1 MTRVPF
7 TQNHRWHLP
16 LLLLVFCCSFFIN
29 NGAIFADIMESRNI
43 ITAREMVY
51 DHNWL
56 VPTMNGELRLEK
68 PPLPTWI
75 AAITEMISPDNLPLQ
90 RAMAG
95 FAAVMLVLFFYK
107 FATKLT
113 DNRTYALVSSL
124 VLCTSYNIILM
135 GRTATWD
142 IYCHAFMMGAI
153 YYLYLAL
160 RQNPCKW
167 TYFIGA
173 GIFMGLSFLGKGPVS
188 FYALLLPFVCAY
200 ILYYR
205 KETQMKGK
213 WIALAVM
220 ILIGIV
226 LSTWWYAYIY
236 IYHQEMASYVFHKE
250 SSSWSNH
257 NVRSWYYYW
266 QFFLETGVWSLLT
279 LTTLLVPF
287 WKKRVESSKE
297 YLFCLSWMLLILFFL
312 SLLPEKKTRYLLPIL
327 LPAALTMGHLFVYWI
342 RQAKQK
348 MPQLKDR
355 VLYRINAYLIVVAA
369 LALPIAL
376 YLFMYREGR
385 MGTGMFVWLVV
396 LFLTVAVWLFRSA
409 FKLQPFSFLM
419 GIVALFAVGLFNKT
433 VSGLAARIALLVH
446 VVLYFSIVWVFN
458 VKINFVYVMGG
469 LFVFDVV
476 LMLIL
481 GQFLK
486 REPYVENTVNK
497 SDVDLTNWK
506 YIKVTSVSLIL
517 GLIALYAFLSPV
529 GIASPDGNPMLVL
542 EVYAVLQ
549 LIVLIVF
556 RPKNEKSEH

>member
-7 TQNHRWHLP
+7 TQNYRWHLP

-419 GIVALFAVGLFNKT
+419 GIVALFAV
-433 VSGLAARIALLVH
+433 AE
-446 VVLYFSIVWVFN
+446 
-458 VKINFVYVMGG
+458 
-469 LFVFDVV
+469 LFVMPYIGSFVSNSDPKSISATRENPELQPLPFYHSKDEV
-476 LMLIL
+476 LRIELVYEAHKKIGDM
-481 GQFLK
+481 
-486 REPYVENTVNK
+486 
-497 SDVDLTNWK
+497 DLTNK
-506 YIKVTSVSLIL
+506 EEIIK
-517 GLIALYAFLSPV
+517 ALPF
-529 GIASPDGNPMLVL
+529 
-542 EVYAVLQ
+542 
-549 LIVLIVF
+549 VLISQKPAELLIPDSIRKDLNLRFIDCYDNRWAKGHKRYDSVF
-556 RPKNEKSEH
+556 ISNVTIVEPIKEQ